1 MEVRMLDVAEKAGVS
16 KTTVSHVMNNTRH
29 VAPETRQ
36 RVLDAVRSLGF
47 YKDAHARSLTRGSS
61 DFFGLIISDIQN
73 PFFPEIIKG
82 FETAAVEQGFDM
94 LLCATNY
101 DPNRT
106 QAAIRLMLENKVRGV
121 AIITSQ
127 IGPELGEELTSHEVP
142 IVFLDVE
149 RARRLRSTIVLNYA
163 QGLREATAHLHVLG
177 HRDFALIAGA
187 ASRRAS
193 LIYRAAYTT
202 VLREFGLSP
211 GVVVDGNQTVEGGAV
226 AARLLLDRPVVPT
239 AIICQNDLTAIGA
252 INALHAA
259 AVRVPEEVSV
269 VGCDDIYCAPFISPP
284 LTTVNLFRLSLGNL
298 AFEALQKVNRSKRRS
313 GKRYT
318 GECHLVARSSTAPA
332 RTSPLHLR

>member
-1 MEVRMLDVAEKAGVS
+1 MEIRMLDVAEKAGVS
-16 KTTVSHVMNNTRH
+16 KTTVSHVINNTRP
-29 VAPETRQ
+29 VASATRQ
-36 RVLDAVRSLGF
+36 RVLEAVRALGF

-61 DFFGLIISDIQN
+61 DFFGLIISDVQN

-82 FETAAVEQGFDM
+82 FETAAVEHGFDM

-101 DPNRT
+101 DPSRT
-106 QAAIRLMLENKVRGV
+106 EAAVRLMLENKVRGV
-121 AIITSQ
+121 AIMTSQ

-149 RARRLRSTIVLNYA
+149 RARRLRSTIVLDYA
-163 QGLREATAHLHVLG
+163 QGIREAAAHLRELG

-187 ASRRAS
+187 ASRRSS

-202 VLREFGLSP
+202 VLNEFGLAADLI
-211 GVVVDGNQTVEGGAV
+211 VDGNQTVEGGA
-226 AARLLLDRPVVPT
+226 AAAGLLLERPLIPT
-239 AIICQNDLTAIGA
+239 AVICQNDLTAIGA
-252 INALHAA
+252 INAFHAA
-259 AVRVPEEVSV
+259 AVRVPEDISV
-269 VGCDDIYCAPFISPP
+269 VGCDDIYCAPFIRPP

-298 AFEALQKVNRSKRRS
+298 AFQALQKISRTKRRS

-318 GECHLVARSSTAPA
+318 GECHLVVRNSTARP